1 MEGAV
6 AVEENV
12 EETVEDAVEENVE
25 ETVEE
30 TVEVR
35 ETEHLIEQLG
45 SWGEFH
51 VEKYA
56 VQEEIAV
63 DN

>member
-25 ETVEE
+25 ETVE
-30 TVEVR
+30 VR
-35 ETEHLIEQLG
+35 ETEQLIEQLE

-56 VQEEIAV
+56 VQEEVAV

>member
-12 EETVEDAVEENVE
+12 EETVE
-25 ETVEE
+25 
-30 TVEVR
+30 VR
-35 ETEHLIEQLG
+35 ETEQLIEQLE

-56 VQEEIAV
+56 VQEEVAV

>member
-12 EETVEDAVEENVE
+12 EETVEGAVAVEENVE
-25 ETVEE
+25 ETVE
-30 TVEVR
+30 VR
-35 ETEHLIEQLG
+35 ETEQLIEQLE

-56 VQEEIAV
+56 VQEEVAV